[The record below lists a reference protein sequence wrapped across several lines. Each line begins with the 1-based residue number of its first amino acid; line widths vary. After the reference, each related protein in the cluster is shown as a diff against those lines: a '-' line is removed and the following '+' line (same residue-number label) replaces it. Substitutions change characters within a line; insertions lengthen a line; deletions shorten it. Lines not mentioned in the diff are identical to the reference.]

1 MDVEPMSLG
10 SPQQSNDRL
19 SKPGSQTFLPNFLIG
34 SSQSTPTVTRSLQ
47 SAVSPKSQTPGT
59 PGSRSES
66 QLAKPRLPDRTEV
79 KSLGPP
85 VASLNAL
92 FSPPSPHAHNKSVGG
107 NASMIISEEQNTSI
121 NQHTQNGAPKSPTQ
135 LDPFFQNGGR
145 VTSDPT
151 WITIFGFPSAAEAF
165 IIRQFRQYGVIVNY
179 IPQTENA
186 NWIHVQYSN
195 KMQAQ
200 KALSK
205 NGKIIDGNIMIGVI
219 PCIVDPGQEQVASVD
234 MTKFG
239 NTFSANQTGSEN
251 VPPRNRSVLGDRSF
265 NSFSPSISGTPTRR
279 GMRRMHSVA
288 GHSMSTTNH
297 YANETNAPKKDNS
310 FMGKTMSLLFGD
322 W

>member
-1 MDVEPMSLG
+1 MSLG
-10 SPQQSNDRL
+10 SPQQTPGSNDRL
-19 SKPGSQTFLPNFLIG
+19 GKPGSQTFLPNFLIG

-47 SAVSPKSQTPGT
+47 SAVSPKSQNTPGT

-79 KSLGPP
+79 KSFGPP

-92 FSPPSPHAHNKSVGG
+92 FSPSSPTAHNKSVGG
-107 NASMIISEEQNTSI
+107 NASMIISDDQNQSFTS
-121 NQHTQNGAPKSPTQ
+121 TAQNGVPKSPTQ

-195 KMQAQ
+195 RHQAK

-219 PCIVDPGQEQVASVD
+219 PCIVDPGQEEVASVD

-239 NTFSANQTGSEN
+239 NTFNATQNTTEN
-251 VPPRNRSVLGDRSF
+251 IAPRSRSILGDKSF
-265 NSFSPSISGTPTRR
+265 NSFSPSVSGTPTRR

-288 GHSMSTTNH
+288 GHSMSTANH
-297 YANETNAPKKDNS
+297 YSNDTNTPKKDNS
-310 FMGKTMSLLFGD
+310 LMGKTMSLFFGD